1 MTKTKTQSNL
11 PNCWK
16 MLEDALLAGIDR
28 VVLYGAPGIGKT
40 YAGLTLGNIE
50 GGAHRLACT
59 DDMTTAE
66 VTGMW
71 TQVKDGTLAWNE
83 GAGILAWRGNG
94 KVGGRLV
101 IDEIDKAGGDVFA
114 TLLAI
119 TDSPESAKWTNPDTK
134 ETVTPLDGFS
144 VVMTTNIE
152 EMEELPM
159 ALKDRFPVCIRIN
172 EPHPNALERLS
183 VDLREPARRMA
194 DAGDRRISLRSWYAF
209 DKLRSHLGAKRAAE
223 MVFHSRA
230 KSILDALKVNE
241 GI

>member
-1 MTKTKTQSNL
+1 MATKTSPNTL
-11 PNCWK
+11 PKCWQT
-16 MLEDALLAGIDR
+16 LESALNAGIDR

-40 YAGLTLGNIE
+40 YAGLSLGNVE

-71 TQVKDGTLAWNE
+71 KPTKDGNLSWNE

-119 TDSPESAKWTNPDTK
+119 TDSPESAKWTNPDTM
-134 ETVTPLDGFS
+134 ETVVPLEGFS

-152 EMEELPM
+152 QMEDLPI

-172 EPHPNALERLS
+172 EPHPNALARLS
-183 VDLREPARRMA
+183 EDLREPARRLC
-194 DAGDRRISLRSWYAF
+194 DAGARRVSLRSWYAF
-209 DKLRSHLGAKRAAE
+209 DKLRKAMTAKQAAE
-223 MVFHSRA
+223 MVFHERA
-230 KSILDALKVNE
+230 KSILDALKVNGE
-241 GI
+241 A